1 MKDAKI
7 YAERNETRRSIMVT
21 SVKKMLHHLA
31 DELPDNATW
40 GDVAYQVE
48 LKASIEQ
55 GLKEADAG

>member
-1 MKDAKI
+1 
-7 YAERNETRRSIMVT
+7 
-21 SVKKMLHHLA
+21 MLHHLA

-55 GLKEADAG
+55 GLKEADAGQLISQDEIEKEFGIHQ

>member
-1 MKDAKI
+1 
-7 YAERNETRRSIMVT
+7 
-21 SVKKMLHHLA
+21 MLHHLA

-55 GLKEADAG
+55 GLKEADAGHGGHCGDADRGAEDY